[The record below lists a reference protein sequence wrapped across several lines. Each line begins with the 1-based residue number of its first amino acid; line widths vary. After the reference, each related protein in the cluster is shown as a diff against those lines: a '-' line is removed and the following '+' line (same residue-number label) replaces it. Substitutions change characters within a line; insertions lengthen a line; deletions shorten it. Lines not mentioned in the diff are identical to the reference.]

1 MRADQLNEK
10 FDKADWDENES
21 HNLHTENAVELAH
34 AFGTREEVE
43 AMERIADQHMRRG
56 HILPHE
62 IEERS
67 ALMKKYYNMLENET
81 NPTVRSKMEGYKIL
95 PPMDSKYVAR
105 DGLEGPFTTLSG
117 KVVYYDP
124 KEGKYYDPDT
134 DIYLT
139 YDEFRQYDN
148 DYSGIKGEEAD
159 DFVND
164 IESKETNEWVQDSPA
179 QGFSGQEKNFIQE
192 LCLRMDGISK
202 TPNGLQWQGKSKT
215 WDEGNVL
222 SDKGKLTTVM
232 LWAKKNID
240 DLYDRMGSEFKVY
253 SDGNDEGDSGR
264 GQSDGNQII
273 QNIIGKIGSVEEAA
287 KPDTYESWVAIAE
300 KELGREITNEEKA
313 ELSEFWPAVAAVASR
328 IPPSTYASA
337 GTAIGAAASKAGK
350 WIKSKLKSSVN
361 HKLKREGVTE
371 DYANEQHEQLEY
383 IHHVLQECG
392 DGNMDITM
400 VEQAIEYV
408 EDIREQHFDADGS
421 TKSES
426 VNEASVL
433 AHGGEGQYKAVSS
446 GGVVRIMHKGKEI
459 ASGDFDSGADGWFVS
474 REGDKGQ
481 KFFGNAQDMVDHF
494 ADEKITEEEVSVDNE
509 GNIAGYLD
517 TIDEYVAMLFK
528 GDETSITYKNTI
540 AYRIQN
546 AVDDIR
552 TRELGLKPSN
562 VRASY
567 ANESESVNEH
577 EMSLLG
583 KVARQMEADA
593 HSGDYTAIEELL
605 HNVTE
610 DEMEAFLSD
619 HRSSNEWDESV
630 EEGVM
635 GTIGQGIDNAVVGAG
650 KLIKK
655 GAKAVAPHL
664 KKAAVDGAKKMSKL
678 GSKNTSY
685 DMKTGKTNTTYG
697 MANATEAYNE
707 DDSSDLEK
715 MQNSYKHNEDRNNH
729 SENIL
734 MLAQA
739 FGSRPEIK
747 AVEGLLTIIRRQG
760 YTTPDQS
767 EMMYNAIHKKYYGQL
782 FPAENEGNEFSGELA
797 KAKID
802 GKKEF
807 KVDGK
812 TYKVK
817 EALIKLIDNQKM
829 K

>member
-240 DLYDRMGSEFKVY
+240 DLYSKMGSEFQVY

-273 QNIIGKIGSVEEAA
+273 QNIINKVGKIGEETVTGPRGHLSSIVNAG
-287 KPDTYESWVAIAE
+287 KDI
-300 KELGREITNEEKA
+300 EEGKYKSHAQRKA
-313 ELSEFWPAVAAVASR
+313 VH
-328 IPPSTYASA
+328 
-337 GTAIGAAASKAGK
+337 ASKAE
-350 WIKSKLKSSVN
+350 KLKELATTNTISSRQSYN
-361 HKLKREGVTE
+361 AQSKGGVDRDNFTSHAR
-371 DYANEQHEQLEY
+371 DYDSKKGLTTHTTAQQ
-383 IHHVLQECG
+383 
-392 DGNMDITM
+392 
-400 VEQAIEYV
+400 
-408 EDIREQHFDADGS
+408 FDGS
-421 TKSES
+421 TSDRFIMP
-426 VNEASVL
+426 
-433 AHGGEGQYKAVSS
+433 GGS
-446 GGVVRIMHKGKEI
+446 GIQTTT
-459 ASGDFDSGADGWFVS
+459 GADGAYKEKKIQMKGPQSWAY
-474 REGDKGQ
+474 DKP
-481 KFFGNAQDMVDHF
+481 KLNAS
-494 ADEKITEEEVSVDNE
+494 K
-509 GNIAGYLD
+509 
-517 TIDEYVAMLFK
+517 
-528 GDETSITYKNTI
+528 KN
-540 AYRIQN
+540 
-546 AVDDIR
+546 
-552 TRELGLKPSN
+552 
-562 VRASY
+562 
-567 ANESESVNEH
+567 
-577 EMSLLG
+577 
-583 KVARQMEADA
+583 
-593 HSGDYTAIEELL
+593 
-605 HNVTE
+605 
-610 DEMEAFLSD
+610 
-619 HRSSNEWDESV
+619 
-630 EEGVM
+630 
-635 GTIGQGIDNAVVGAG
+635 
-650 KLIKK
+650 KK
-655 GAKAVAPHL
+655 
-664 KKAAVDGAKKMSKL
+664 
-678 GSKNTSY
+678 TFQ
-685 DMKTGKTNTTYG
+685 
-697 MANATEAYNE
+697 E
-707 DDSSDLEK
+707 
-715 MQNSYKHNEDRNNH
+715 Q
-729 SENIL
+729 
-734 MLAQA
+734 
-739 FGSRPEIK
+739 
-747 AVEGLLTIIRRQG
+747 
-760 YTTPDQS
+760 
-767 EMMYNAIHKKYYGQL
+767 
-782 FPAENEGNEFSGELA
+782 ELA
-797 KAKID
+797 AYKE
-802 GKKEF
+802 KK
-807 KVDGK
+807 
-812 TYKVK
+812 
-817 EALIKLIDNQKM
+817 
-829 K
+829 